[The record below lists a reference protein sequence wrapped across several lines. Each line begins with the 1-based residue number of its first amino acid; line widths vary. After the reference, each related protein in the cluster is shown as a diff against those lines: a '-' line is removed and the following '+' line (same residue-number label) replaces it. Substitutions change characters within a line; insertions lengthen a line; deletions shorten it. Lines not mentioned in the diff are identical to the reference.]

1 MGKAGK
7 ALKQVLTN
15 YGISQNRLAVTMGI
29 NRSTV
34 HQWVNEISDP
44 LAEAVT
50 EIIKALRS
58 LEATAA
64 DDFVDLYLERHVQE
78 GDRDAE
84 AEYQP
89 PDSGEREKPLD

>member
-7 ALKQVLTN
+7 ALKQVLSN

-50 EIIKALRS
+50 QIIKALREIES
-58 LEATAA
+58 TAA
-64 DDFVDLYLERHVQE
+64 EDFVDLYLERHVQAQ
-78 GDRDAE
+78 DKD
-84 AEYQP
+84 Q
-89 PDSGEREKPLD
+89 EREG

>member
-7 ALKQVLTN
+7 ALKQILVT
-15 YGISQNRLAVTMGI
+15 YSISQNRLAVTMGI

-50 EIIKALRS
+50 EIIKALRQIN
-58 LEATAA
+58 ETAA
-64 DDFVDLYLERHVQE
+64 EDFIDLYLERNSKS
-78 GDRDAE
+78 
-84 AEYQP
+84 
-89 PDSGEREKPLD
+89 DSDVIS

>member
-7 ALKQVLTN
+7 ALRHVLSN

-50 EIIKALRS
+50 QVIKALREIES
-58 LEATAA
+58 SAA
-64 DDFVDLYLERHVQE
+64 DDFVNLYLERHVQDQDKDQE
-78 GDRDAE
+78 QEQGQE
-84 AEYQP
+84 T
-89 PDSGEREKPLD
+89 

>member
-7 ALKQVLTN
+7 ALRQVLST

-50 EIIKALRS
+50 LMIKALR
-58 LEATAA
+58 EINTTAA
-64 DDFVDLYLERHVQE
+64 EDFIDLYLERQAPQSAPE
-78 GDRDAE
+78 PEDN
-84 AEYQP
+84 
-89 PDSGEREKPLD
+89 L

>member
-1 MGKAGK
+1 MGKAGQS
-7 ALKQVLTN
+7 LRQVLTN

-50 EIIKALRS
+50 GVIKGLRVINP
-58 LEATAA
+58 TAA
-64 DDFVDLYLERHVQE
+64 QDFVKLYLEQDQE
-78 GDRDAE
+78 IAIDD
-84 AEYQP
+84 
-89 PDSGEREKPLD
+89 

>member
-7 ALKQVLTN
+7 ALRQVLST

-50 EIIKALRS
+50 QMIKALREINS
-58 LEATAA
+58 TAA
-64 DDFVDLYLERHVQE
+64 EDFIDLYLERQSSQSSPE
-78 GDRDAE
+78 PEDN
-84 AEYQP
+84 
-89 PDSGEREKPLD
+89 L

>member
-7 ALKQVLTN
+7 ALREVLST

-50 EIIKALRS
+50 QMIKALRQIN
-58 LEATAA
+58 ETAA
-64 DDFVDLYLERHVQE
+64 DDFVDLYLER
-78 GDRDAE
+78 
-84 AEYQP
+84 QP
-89 PDSGEREKPLD
+89 PHAHKPEENL